1 MMSFLEDS
9 SYTRLQLHFSYL
21 PFRVSRFS
29 FYIPV
34 LDLVPV
40 LSHPYHQEEMGSA
53 GETFR
58 RAFPQEKDVE
68 GNSLYQ
74 YVSYGLTYDAACAK
88 HVNETYHS
96 KRAYLVA
103 SRSLS
108 TQTSHVR
115 DLEKA
120 LGSAHVATWV
130 GIRPHTPWEDLIP
143 IITDMREKQADCMI
157 TIGGGSLIDGAKI
170 IILVSDLEK
179 YIRFGT

>member
-1 MMSFLEDS
+1 
-9 SYTRLQLHFSYL
+9 
-21 PFRVSRFS
+21 VSRFS
-29 FYIPV
+29 FHIPV
-34 LDLVPV
+34 PDFVPV
-40 LSHPYHQEEMGSA
+40 LSHRYHQEEMGSA
-53 GETFR
+53 AETFR

-108 TQTSHVR
+108 AQTSHVR

-120 LGSAHVATWV
+120 LGPTHLATWV
-130 GIRPHTPWEDLIP
+130 GIRPHTPWEDLMP

-170 IILVSDLEK
+170 IILVSGLESIFISLPDLT
-179 YIRFGT
+179 IRPLQTTFTHLPI

>member
-1 MMSFLEDS
+1 M
-9 SYTRLQLHFSYL
+9 
-21 PFRVSRFS
+21 SRFS
-29 FYIPV
+29 FYILV

-40 LSHPYHQEEMGSA
+40 LSHPYHQGEMSSA

-58 RAFPQEKDVE
+58 RAFPQEKDAE

-96 KRAYLVA
+96 KRSYLVA

-130 GIRPHTPWEDLIP
+130 GIRPHTPWEDLMP
-143 IITDMREKQADCMI
+143 IIIDMREKQADCMI

-179 YIRFGT
+179 HIRFGA

>member
-1 MMSFLEDS
+1 MRMLAS
-9 SYTRLQLHFSYL
+9 SSISPRRFS
-21 PFRVSRFS
+21 VSRFS
-29 FYIPV
+29 FDIAV
-34 LDLVPV
+34 LELVPV
-40 LSHPYHQEEMGSA
+40 LSYCYHQKEMASA

-58 RAFPQEKDVE
+58 RAFPQERDVE

-74 YVSYGLTYDAACAK
+74 YVSYGLSYDTACAK
-88 HVNETYHS
+88 HAIETYHS
-96 KRAYLVA
+96 KRAYIVA

-120 LGSAHVATWV
+120 LGPTYLATWV
-130 GIRPHTPWEDLIP
+130 GIRPHTPWEDLVP

-170 IILVSDLEK
+170 IILVSHLRK
-179 YIRFGT
+179 HIHFVA